1 MIRLIAGLG
10 NDDRGYHLTFHNV
23 GFHAVDVFAARRG
36 WEWRRAKS
44 YFSAGEGNPALAKA
58 RSYMNVCGPSIKDAL
73 LKAGGDPSSLLVVV
87 DDFMLPEGALRIRRG
102 GSSGGHNGL
111 KSIIETLGTE
121 GFARV
126 RIGVGP
132 VPPGVDPA
140 DYVLHRV
147 AAGRL
152 ETAAEKAADAVEV
165 CLSDG
170 LEKAMNAFNKKP
182 EAA

>member
-23 GFHAVDVFAARRG
+23 GFHAVDAFASRRG
-36 WEWRRAKS
+36 WEWRRSKS
-44 YFSAGEGNPALAKA
+44 FFMAEEGNIALAKA

-73 LKAGGDPSSLLVVV
+73 LKAGGDPASLLVVV
-87 DDFMLPEGALRIRRG
+87 DDFMLPEGTLRIRRE

-121 GFARV
+121 SFARV

-132 VPPGVDPA
+132 VPPGMDPA
-140 DYVLHRV
+140 DYVLKHV
-147 AAGRL
+147 SADRL
-152 ETAAEKAADAVEV
+152 KAPAEKAADAIEA
-165 CLSDG
+165 CLSEG
-170 LEKAMNAFNKKP
+170 IEKAMNVFNKKP
-182 EAA
+182 EAS

>member
-10 NDDRGYHLTFHNV
+10 NDDRSYHLTFHNV
-23 GFHAVDVFAARRG
+23 GFHAVDAFAARRG
-36 WEWRRAKS
+36 WDWRRAKS
-44 YFSAGEGNPALAKA
+44 FYSAGTLVKA

-73 LKAGGDPSSLLVVV
+73 MKAGGDPASLLVVV
-87 DDFMLPEGALRIRRG
+87 DDFMLPEGMLRIRRE

-132 VPPGVDPA
+132 VPPGMDPA
-140 DYVLHRV
+140 DYVLRHV

-152 ETAAEKAADAVEV
+152 KAPAEKAADAIEV
-165 CLSDG
+165 CLADG
-170 LEKAMNAFNKKP
+170 LEKAMNIFNKKP
-182 EAA
+182 